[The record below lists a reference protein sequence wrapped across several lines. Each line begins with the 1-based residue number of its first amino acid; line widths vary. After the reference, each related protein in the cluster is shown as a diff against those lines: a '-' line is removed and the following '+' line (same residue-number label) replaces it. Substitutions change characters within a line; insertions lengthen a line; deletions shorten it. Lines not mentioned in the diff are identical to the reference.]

1 MKLAAQL
8 YTIRDF
14 TKTPEDIRKS
24 LKKISEIG
32 YDYVQVSAFG
42 PIEPEL
48 LKEYADESGVKICAT
63 HTPTD
68 RILNDTEKVIE
79 EHKLWGCDYIG
90 WGWVSPENVANAEKF
105 IEELLP
111 AARKIADV
119 GLKLVLHNHG
129 IEFNKRANGKNF
141 IDYVCENTK
150 PEEIGLLADM
160 YWVQA
165 GGKNP
170 VEYIHSHADRID
182 VVHFKDL
189 VAKTDGQII
198 MSEIFEG
205 NMDYD
210 AIYKACLEEGIKF
223 AAVEQDICPGDPFDS
238 LKISY
243 DNMKKRN
250 MF

>member
-1 MKLAAQL
+1 MENGAEPIAVGTEGINGLTISNAIHLSAWTDSWVELGSLDEDLYYNILSDKIKNSTFKKNNSKGNIHRRGVINMKLAAQL

-79 EHKLWGCDYIG
+79 EHKLWGCDYVG
-90 WGWVSPENVANAEKF
+90 WGYVPPENVANAEKF

-111 AARKIADV
+111 AARK
-119 GLKLVLHNHG
+119 N
-129 IEFNKRANGKNF
+129 RRRR
-141 IDYVCENTK
+141 
-150 PEEIGLLADM
+150 
-160 YWVQA
+160 
-165 GGKNP
+165 
-170 VEYIHSHADRID
+170 S
-182 VVHFKDL
+182 
-189 VAKTDGQII
+189 
-198 MSEIFEG
+198 
-205 NMDYD
+205 
-210 AIYKACLEEGIKF
+210 
-223 AAVEQDICPGDPFDS
+223 
-238 LKISY
+238 
-243 DNMKKRN
+243 
-250 MF
+250 

>member
-24 LKKISEIG
+24 LKKIGEIG

-42 PIEPEL
+42 PIAPEL

-79 EHKLWGCDYIG
+79 EHKLWNCDYVG
-90 WGWVSPENVANAEKF
+90 WGYVPPENVANAEKF

-111 AARKIADV
+111 AARKIADA

-150 PEEIGLLADM
+150 P
-160 YWVQA
+160 
-165 GGKNP
+165 
-170 VEYIHSHADRID
+170 
-182 VVHFKDL
+182 
-189 VAKTDGQII
+189 
-198 MSEIFEG
+198 
-205 NMDYD
+205 
-210 AIYKACLEEGIKF
+210 
-223 AAVEQDICPGDPFDS
+223 
-238 LKISY
+238 
-243 DNMKKRN
+243 
-250 MF
+250 